1 MLTNLEKFRELIKDR
16 NNLLFLYN
24 YEYLFATENLD
35 KYRYKKIYNNAMQSK
50 VIIIDHYMQNDEKTC
65 YFIISFFDTLITIK
79 ESSVQYLKNFLSFNL
94 KVPICFLSEAKKYF
108 YHYINTKYNEI
119 DNNEIF
125 QEEIT
130 SFKLHYISNQ
140 NSSKINDVL
149 KIIGPSIFGFLIKNS
164 YLNINRDRFDNFR
177 TYKNEN
183 LQNINENDF
192 IVLRKIVTGCC
203 STVDLIYH
211 IQKRKLFALKKPLK
225 ITKETRK

>member
-65 YFIISFFDTLITIK
+65 YIIISFFDTLITIK

-108 YHYINTKYNEI
+108 
-119 DNNEIF
+119 
-125 QEEIT
+125 
-130 SFKLHYISNQ
+130 
-140 NSSKINDVL
+140 
-149 KIIGPSIFGFLIKNS
+149 
-164 YLNINRDRFDNFR
+164 
-177 TYKNEN
+177 
-183 LQNINENDF
+183 
-192 IVLRKIVTGCC
+192 
-203 STVDLIYH
+203 
-211 IQKRKLFALKKPLK
+211 
-225 ITKETRK
+225 